1 MDPFHLPLP
10 LSIYKSLLLA
20 CVSIKIEKLLSNN
33 HPDGTQRKHFNL
45 QRPQD
50 QREDRRLLR
59 DCETKRE
66 VHRFLR
72 HCDETKRFYRSV
84 QIRIGPSI
92 A

>member
-50 QREDRRLLR
+50 QQEDRRLPLSHAVLSR
-59 DCETKRE
+59 IESRSRLSLLSS
-66 VHRFLR
+66 VARFLL
-72 HCDETKRFYRSV
+72 EAV
-84 QIRIGPSI
+84 N